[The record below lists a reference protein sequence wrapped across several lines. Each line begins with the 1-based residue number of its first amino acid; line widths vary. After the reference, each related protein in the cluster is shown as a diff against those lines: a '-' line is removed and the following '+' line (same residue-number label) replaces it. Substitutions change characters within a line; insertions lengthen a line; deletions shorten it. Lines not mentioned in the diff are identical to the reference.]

1 VSVSA
6 DEVSAH
12 GDKDHRLRDVDT
24 LLVVAHEPAPSG
36 HPSEGALDDPAAWQ
50 DLEAVLAVGS
60 ADDLDDELEVGGLV
74 HKFEPVVGAV
84 GEQVLHPGPPLANV
98 VQDLL
103 GASAV
108 RKNASSSW
116 RSGPSGHRSALST
129 SRA

>member
-1 VSVSA
+1 V
-6 DEVSAH
+6 
-12 GDKDHRLRDVDT
+12 RDVDT

-98 VQDLL
+98 VQDRL
-103 GASAV
+103 GARVSDMSAV
-108 RKNASSSW
+108 VRLTIKSRPSVSTAMWRLRPTIFLPAS
-116 RSGPSGHRSALST
+116 
-129 SRA
+129 